1 MQMTEQ
7 RKQRQRI
14 GLLNSTSAYYGIGG
28 GGGVSVLRQQHQMG
42 IL

>member
-1 MQMTEQ
+1 MTEQ

-14 GLLNSTSAYYGIGG
+14 GLLNSTSAYYGVGG
-28 GGGVSVLRQQHQMG
+28 GSRVNVLRQQNQVG

>member
-1 MQMTEQ
+1 MTEQ

-28 GGGVSVLRQQHQMG
+28 GSGVNVLRQQNQMG

>member
-1 MQMTEQ
+1 MTEQ

-28 GGGVSVLRQQHQMG
+28 GAGVNVLRQQNQMG

>member
-1 MQMTEQ
+1 MTEQ

-28 GGGVSVLRQQHQMG
+28 SGVNALRQ
-42 IL
+42 

>member
-1 MQMTEQ
+1 MTEQ

-14 GLLNSTSAYYGIGG
+14 GLLNSTSAYYGVGG
-28 GGGVSVLRQQHQMG
+28 SSRVNVLRQQNQVG